1 MRGIGIPRRHLRR
14 LLRYK
19 TPLGETEKDLFF
31 YCKFSAGASP
41 AAPTLPALLTAIHP
55 RLFSPEA
62 DPPCHHLVSTAASL
76 LPSMVGQQ
84 PPYCA
89 SVLTPTFN
97 RPCPPSLLLF
107 SSHSYSSHAASGMR
121 KRAKRCS
128 QGDFFTFADMNL
140 KSIVSGEGVR
150 HLCTCSESSTRNRCM
165 IDKAQRQST
174 PL

>member
-1 MRGIGIPRRHLRR
+1 M
-14 LLRYK
+14 
-19 TPLGETEKDLFF
+19 DFFF

-41 AAPTLPALLTAIHP
+41 AAPTLPALLAAIYP
-55 RLFSPEA
+55 RLFSPET

-89 SVLTPTFN
+89 SVLTPIFN

-140 KSIVSGEGVR
+140 AMHAEELSSKHEASTSNDFLPSFSQNRKSPKRAI
-150 HLCTCSESSTRNRCM
+150 
-165 IDKAQRQST
+165 
-174 PL
+174 